1 MGCFAGSVSL
11 LFLVFSFSSFVVLKI
26 RFSTF
31 DRRILTIAY
40 HQRPS
45 SSFFSAAAST
55 SSSPSA
61 ALALGPGLQIYDCTD
76 LGSIKELLNINLDF
90 SFLSDET
97 SSSSSVDGDFSSG
110 SASNHNSKTK
120 SRTKMKTRIIDVAVL
135 HSSPLDDH
143 AKEVGN
149 EDESPFIGILLESMR
164 YSHARTVGSSGAPSS
179 PRPSV
184 QDEFEFDFDHQ
195 HHEDLS
201 PQRGHLL
208 RSRSTSKHHTTTL
221 AVYSLRTHRI
231 VRKIALGSGGRCVSG
246 CRIISGG
253 NGRAGKEGIFGVV
266 RVLSFFYFILVLQT
280 TRVVYSSP
288 FFCGFHGRL

>member
-1 MGCFAGSVSL
+1 MGCFGGSVSL
-11 LFLVFSFSSFVVLKI
+11 PFLDFSFSSFVVLKFH
-26 RFSTF
+26 FSIF

-45 SSFFSAAAST
+45 SSFLSSVAST

-61 ALALGPGLQIYDCTD
+61 ALAPGPGLQIYDCTD
-76 LGSIKELLNINLDF
+76 LGSIKELLNINLGL
-90 SFLSDET
+90 SFLSDEA
-97 SSSSSVDGDFSSG
+97 SASSSVDGDFPSG
-110 SASNHNSKTK
+110 SASNHNTKTK

-135 HSSPLDDH
+135 HSSPLDEQ
-143 AKEVGN
+143 AKAVGN
-149 EDESPFIGILLESMR
+149 EDESPFIGILLESAR
-164 YSHARTVGSSGAPSS
+164 YPYARTVSPSRAASS

-195 HHEDLS
+195 HHQDLS
-201 PQRGHLL
+201 SEHGHIL
-208 RSRSTSKHHTTTL
+208 RSTSMGKHHTTTL

-266 RVLSFFYFILVLQT
+266 RVLSFFYFFLVLQT
-280 TRVVYSSP
+280 TRFVYSSP